1 MEPFSIPI
9 QLLLSLLGV
18 CAGFFAGL
26 LGIGGGIILV
36 PLFLALFKV
45 FHYPPELIVHAAF
58 GTSLAIVMPT
68 SLTSTW
74 SHRKHGNVSWTHVG
88 PLAAGGVA
96 GAFFGGF
103 LAAMV
108 PGVWLKGCYGL
119 MLLVVGG
126 SMFIKASYLPPERS
140 TPVPLRQLL
149 LVGSVTGGFAAFFGG
164 GGGIVAV
171 PMMVYFLHL
180 PAQLAVG
187 NSSALVVVSAV
198 AGTASYILHGWQLPG
213 LPAYSLGYVNLMVML
228 LVTPSAMIGAR
239 FGAKMAGRVSHDRL
253 INIFAILLLLI
264 GARVLYVTFF

>member
-1 MEPFSIPI
+1 MEPFSTPI
-9 QLLLSLLGV
+9 QLLLPLLGV

-36 PLFLALFKV
+36 PLFLVLFKLL
-45 FHYPPELIVHAAF
+45 HYPPELIVHAAF
-58 GTSLAIVMPT
+58 GTSLAIIMPT

-74 SHRKHGNVSWTHVG
+74 SHRKHGNVVWPHVG
-88 PLAAGGVA
+88 PLVSGGVA
-96 GAFFGGF
+96 GAFFGGS
-103 LAAMV
+103 LAALI

-126 SMFIKASYLPPERS
+126 SMFLKASYLPPERS
-140 TPVPLRQLL
+140 TPVPLKQLL
-149 LVGSVTGGFAAFFGG
+149 LVGSITGAFAAFFGG

-171 PMMVYFLHL
+171 PLMIYFLQL

-187 NSSALVVVSAV
+187 NSSALVVVSAI
-198 AGTASYILHGWQLPG
+198 AGTASYVLHGWERAG

-228 LVTPSAMIGAR
+228 LVAPFAMIGAR
-239 FGAKMAGRVSHDRL
+239 FGVKVAGRVSHDRL

-264 GARVLYVTFF
+264 GSRVLFVTFF